1 MRNHHPFFLVARE
14 RLERC
19 NDAVERMLND
29 RSDPDAWRAAQ
40 ADAREAL
47 HVHTE
52 NEAWVR

>member
-14 RLERC
+14 RLERS

-29 RSDPDAWRAAQ
+29 RSDPDAWRQAQ
-40 ADAREAL
+40 RDAREAL